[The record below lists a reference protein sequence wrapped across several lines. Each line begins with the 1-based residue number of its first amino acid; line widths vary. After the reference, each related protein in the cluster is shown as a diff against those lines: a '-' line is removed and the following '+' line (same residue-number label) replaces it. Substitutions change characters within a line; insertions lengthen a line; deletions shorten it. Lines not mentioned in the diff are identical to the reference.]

1 MAVHLLFG
9 PRIVAQRSPAVN
21 QANVMNALRIIAAL
35 VVLTLA
41 TPARAKDAFTT
52 YGDVAR
58 YALPASAALLTAVN
72 RDGEGFGQ
80 LVASGV
86 VTLGLTYGLKYSVNE
101 TRPDGGSHS
110 FPSGH
115 TAAAFLGAAYIHE
128 RYGWRWGIPAEIA
141 AGLVAASRVE
151 AKRHFVHDVLAAA
164 AIAHVSAFFL
174 VDHRDDR
181 VTLFPMIGG
190 RKPTFGIVGRI
201 RL

>member
-1 MAVHLLFG
+1 
-9 PRIVAQRSPAVN
+9 
-21 QANVMNALRIIAAL
+21 MNALRLLTAL
-35 VVLTLA
+35 ILLTLCA
-41 TPARAKDAFTT
+41 PVRAKDAFTT

-58 YALPASAALLTAVN
+58 YALPASALLLTAAKGD
-72 RDGEGFGQ
+72 REGFGQ
-80 LVASGV
+80 FVASSA
-86 VTLGLTYGLKYSVNE
+86 VTLGLTYGLKFSVDE
-101 TRPDGGSHS
+101 RRPDGGSHS

-181 VTLFPMIGG
+181 VTLLPMIGG